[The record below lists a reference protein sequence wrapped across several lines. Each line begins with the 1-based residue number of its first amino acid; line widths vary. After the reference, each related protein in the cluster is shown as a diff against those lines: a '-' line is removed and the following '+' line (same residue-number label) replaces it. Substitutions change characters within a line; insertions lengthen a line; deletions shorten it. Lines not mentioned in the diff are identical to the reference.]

1 MINAILIDYEIN
13 TLEKLKGHLQ
23 QHCPEVHISGTATCN
38 KSACQL
44 IKEQKPN
51 LLFIETQMLNDNCI
65 SELYH
70 TAESGFETIF
80 ISNLPTHAM
89 KAIRY
94 RPSGYVLRPI
104 QSEDLIQAVKSA
116 TQEINKKAKP
126 ESSSKALPNLLS
138 RIPSNEPIGIPTM
151 DGLEFIAIGNIVRCE
166 GLQKCTRIITT
177 EKSNI
182 VSSYHIGHF
191 RKHLEAYGFFSP
203 HKSHLVNVLQI
214 KRYSKEGTIV
224 MRDNSWVPLAR
235 RRKTDFLNLMPH
247 L

>member
-13 TLEKLKGHLQ
+13 TLKNLEGQLQ
-23 QHCPEVHISGTATCN
+23 EHCPEVHISGVATCN
-38 KSACQL
+38 DKACQL

-51 LLFIETQMLNDNCI
+51 LLFIETEMINNNCI
-65 SELYH
+65 SELYQS
-70 TAESGFETIF
+70 AESGFETIF
-80 ISNLPTHAM
+80 ISNLPSHAM

-104 QSEDLIQAVKSA
+104 QSDDLIMAVKNASE
-116 TQEINKKAKP
+116 EILKKQKQQPASP
-126 ESSSKALPNLLS
+126 EAPPLLS

-214 KRYSKEGTIV
+214 KRYSKEGTTI
-224 MRDNSWVPLAR
+224 MRDDSWVPLAR

-247 L
+247 I